1 MNTSYEKLTDL
12 QRLSEEIIRQPL
24 EKALPCNLC
33 DEWLHLL
40 ERDFRIALRK
50 DDVEVVG
57 DPLDYMG
64 APLALIG
71 HIAVGKN
78 NSAWAAIDEDKLFR
92 YFQLYQAEI
101 LLEIARR
108 KGSVASPP
116 ASLETIFMEREIY
129 LLRPSQGHASEGF
142 RS

>member
-1 MNTSYEKLTDL
+1 MNTLHEKLTDL

-24 EKALPCNLC
+24 EKALPCNLS

-40 ERDFRIALRK
+40 ERDFRIALR
-50 DDVEVVG
+50 DDDAEVVG
-57 DPLDYMG
+57 NPLDYMQ
-64 APLALIG
+64 APLTLIG
-71 HIAVGKN
+71 HLAVEKN
-78 NSAWAAIDEDKLFR
+78 NSAWVEIDVEKLFR

-116 ASLETIFMEREIY
+116 ATLETIFMKREIY
-129 LLRPSQGHASEGF
+129 LLRPSHGQVDRDF
-142 RS
+142 